1 MGTSQSNLST
11 LLSWREEYHR
21 DLNSFFSGKKFF
33 IFAGLAAYILIM
45 LVRSWD
51 NFSAPGLYVE
61 DATHYFNL
69 FYGGHHPL
77 GSIFQHP
84 NGYYNIYN
92 NFIAFLAARAD
103 ILLQPRIY
111 QSVAIMLCVLTV
123 AAVSFSGLFQ
133 NRFVLLI
140 APLLLGL
147 SGLNHIYYYITLTF
161 QMYMVVLL
169 LLVLLLWR
177 WKLPFIVN
185 LFFFV
190 LLALLIWSG
199 PYSVLTVPF
208 CLTSLFFF
216 KGRTWTNLGII
227 AVTVS
232 YALSVEKS
240 TIMLGNMFNTEIL
253 TLWFQTLITKVF
265 FMEMK
270 DSVNTEKIIL
280 LLVIFL
286 PLFFILRKEKLYL
299 KTTALLFVI
308 IVSSFAPLFLSKK
321 YLLYQTIYPCHIVIA
336 QFFYLVFILYS
347 ADHILRKFS
356 NYEIQIGSLFMLSVF
371 AFILLDNIEHQEKYR
386 TPIMESIPAF
396 LKAVKKAESTGL
408 SDRHQHV
415 VIITDGIKKAFRPV
429 AVVGDRSKGS
439 KRVDKIFIPSRK

>member
-1 MGTSQSNLST
+1 MNTLQSRLST
-11 LLSWREEYHR
+11 LLSLREDYNQE
-21 DLNSFFSGKKFF
+21 LNRFFSGKKFY
-33 IFAGLAAYILIM
+33 IFAGLAVYILIM

-69 FYGGHHPL
+69 FYGGHKSL
-77 GSIFQHP
+77 SSIFQHP

-92 NFIAFLAARAD
+92 NFIALLTSKAD

-111 QSVAIMLCVLTV
+111 QSMAILLCVLTV

-140 APLLLGL
+140 TPLLLGL

-185 LFFFV
+185 LFFFT
-190 LLALLIWSG
+190 LLVFLIWSG

-208 CLTSLFFF
+208 CLTFLFFF
-216 KGRTWTNLGII
+216 KGRTWTCLGII
-227 AVTVS
+227 AVTAA

-240 TIMLGNMFNTEIL
+240 TIMLGNLFNTEIL

-265 FMEMK
+265 FMGMK

-280 LLVIFL
+280 LLAVFL
-286 PLFFILRKEKLYL
+286 PLFFILRKERLYL

-308 IVSSFAPLFLSKK
+308 IISSFAPLFLSKK

-356 NYEIQIGSLFMLSVF
+356 KYEIQLGSLFLLSVF
-371 AFILLDNIEHQEKYR
+371 AFILLDNIEHREKYR
-386 TPIMESIPAF
+386 APVMKSIPPF
-396 LKAVKKAESTGL
+396 LKAVKKAESAGL
-408 SDRHQHV
+408 SERHQHII
-415 VIITDGIKKAFRPV
+415 IITDGIKKAFKPV

-439 KRVDKIFIPSRK
+439 KRVDKIFIHAQK

>member
-1 MGTSQSNLST
+1 MSTSQLKFPALFSR
-11 LLSWREEYHR
+11 REEYHQDR
-21 DLNSFFSGKKFF
+21 NKFFSGKKFY
-33 IFAGLAAYILIM
+33 IFAGLAAYIIIM

-69 FYGGHHPL
+69 FYGGHKSL
-77 GSIFQHP
+77 SSIFQHP

-111 QSVAIMLCVLTV
+111 QSVAVLLCVLTV
-123 AAVSFSGLFQ
+123 ASVSFSGLFQ

-161 QMYMVVLL
+161 QMYVVVLL

-177 WKLPFIVN
+177 WKFPFFIN

-190 LLALLIWSG
+190 LLTILIWSG

-216 KGRTWTNLGII
+216 RGRTWTNLGII

-240 TIMLGNMFNTEIL
+240 TIMLGNLFNTEIL
-253 TLWFQTLITKVF
+253 TLWFQTLVTQVF
-265 FMEMK
+265 LMGMK

-280 LLVIFL
+280 LLAVFL
-286 PLFFILRKEKLYL
+286 PLFFILRKERLYL

-308 IVSSFAPLFLSKK
+308 IISSFAPLFLSKK
-321 YLLYQTIYPCHIVIA
+321 YLLYQTIYPCHILTA
-336 QFFYLVFILYS
+336 QFFYLIFILYS
-347 ADHILRKFS
+347 ADHILKKFS
-356 NYEIQIGSLFMLSVF
+356 SYEIQIASLFLLSVF
-371 AFILLDNIEHQEKYR
+371 AFILLDNIEHREKYSA
-386 TPIMESIPAF
+386 PVMKSIPAF
-396 LKAVKKAESTGL
+396 LRAVKKAESAGL
-408 SDRHQHV
+408 SDRHQNV
-415 VIITDGIKKAFRPV
+415 MIITDGIKKAFRPV

-439 KRVDKIFIPSRK
+439 KRVEKIFISSKE